1 MIFVINEK
9 KYDTEK
15 MQIVSVVEK
24 SYMVSSYCLEKCDKK
39 KIFLQNYNCI
49 LWRTEKG
56 NWFLS
61 LVRDNGNFVG
71 EAIDENEAK
80 SLLLKHDIEKYE
92 EIFGELEEA

>member
-1 MIFVINEK
+1 MIFVINKK

-15 MQIVSVVEK
+15 MEKIAKVEK
-24 SYMVSSYCLEKCDKK
+24 FYKLDSW
-39 KIFLQNYNCI
+39 FLKQFGAKDLWYNYNCI
-49 LWRTEKG
+49 LWRTKKN
-56 NWFLS
+56 NWFLTS
-61 LVRDNGNFVG
+61 NRDYDKIVG